1 MGRRRRGFARPEGG
15 FALTSMSGFALLDVL
30 VALLISSLALL
41 AVVGGIALSARAARA
56 TRQRLIQMVSSRNQD
71 ASEQRLSFYTEN
83 LQR

>member
-1 MGRRRRGFARPEGG
+1 MGRRRSGFARQEGG
-15 FALTSMSGFALLDVL
+15 FAPTSRSGFALLDVL

-83 LQR
+83 LPR

>member
-1 MGRRRRGFARPEGG
+1 MGRRRSGMAAPGFAP
-15 FALTSMSGFALLDVL
+15 TSVSGFALLDVL

-71 ASEQRLSFYTEN
+71 ASEQRLSFYTED
-83 LQR
+83 LPR

>member
-1 MGRRRRGFARPEGG
+1 MGRRRRGFAPSG
-15 FALTSMSGFALLDVL
+15 FSLSGFALLDVL

-83 LQR
+83 LPR